1 MFTYTSVQDLE
12 EAKLHVTPEDIE
24 EWEESYIG
32 SDDYLDNWAEF
43 MAYAQDGT
51 PSDEQAFQASDQYF
65 DARHNYICDMK
76 GI

>member
-1 MFTYTSVQDLE
+1 MFTYTSVEDLE

-43 MAYAQDGT
+43 MAYAQDDT
-51 PSDEQAFQASDQYF
+51 PSDEQAFQASEQYF

>member
-1 MFTYTSVQDLE
+1 VFTYTSVEDME
-12 EAKLHVTPEDIE
+12 SAKLVVTPEDIE

-51 PSDEQAFQASDQYF
+51 PSDEQAFQESDWYF